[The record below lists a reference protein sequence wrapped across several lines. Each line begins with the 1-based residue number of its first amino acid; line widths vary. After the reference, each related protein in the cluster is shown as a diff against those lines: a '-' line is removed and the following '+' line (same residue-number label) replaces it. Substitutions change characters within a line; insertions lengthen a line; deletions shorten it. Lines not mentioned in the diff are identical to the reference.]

1 LVRQVAYLGKKY
13 AGFGFT
19 STALIGWKT
28 IMHELQRLF
37 HTNWHYDYIQ
47 LTGEV
52 WHKHKFLCSLMD
64 TI

>member
-1 LVRQVAYLGKKY
+1 LAQQVAYLEKKY

-37 HTNWHYDYIQ
+37 SVNWHYDYTQ

-52 WHKHKFLCSLMD
+52 W
-64 TI
+64 